1 MTPKVFLIKF
11 KHKIQSY
18 YESIVSKILLLPKRY
33 LTGLLIKIFD
43 VLSRPTILLSKR
55 SKPHILIL
63 RNSYYSSKGNQV
75 STEVFHLDHTLKS
88 SNLATFEIL
97 SYNDMQIS
105 PISDF
110 QFIRKCNQMKP
121 DAIIFSSWS
130 AGIANHPS
138 EHAIKFVKKKM
149 NIRTASL
156 WWDTCSEKFGKSLIT
171 MMGLFDLHVIMDNP
185 QNLFLDTNDRL
196 WNRTIN
202 LWPPQDAELFHS
214 QNGSRDIPVAFQGQV
229 SSYRSYRRE
238 VLEHLQK
245 NNIPGK
251 FLTNDRNNQVTH
263 QEYAATMRNSK
274 ISINFSQSVDCDQF
288 KSRILEVILS
298 GSLLM
303 ESENVQISSLF
314 TPGVDYISFCSK
326 EELVE
331 KINYYLLNE
340 EERKTIADQGLKT
353 ALAKYN
359 SVKFWQLLLQK
370 LEL

>member
-1 MTPKVFLIKF
+1 MTPIFFLIKI
-11 KHKIQSY
+11 KQRLQSY
-18 YESIVSKILLLPKRY
+18 YELTVRKISLFPKRY
-33 LTGLLIKIFD
+33 FSRLSIQLID
-43 VLSRPTILLSKR
+43 SLMSSSKPHTKR
-55 SKPHILIL
+55 NKPHILIL

-97 SYNDMQIS
+97 SYNDIYIS

-110 QFIRKCNQMKP
+110 QLIKKCNEINP
-121 DAIIFSSWS
+121 DAIILSSWRP
-130 AGIANHPS
+130 GIANHPS
-138 EHAIKFVKKKM
+138 EHAIKFVQQKM
-149 NIRTASL
+149 NIRVASL
-156 WWDTCSEKFGKSLIT
+156 WWDTCSDTFGKSLKS
-171 MMGLFDLHVIMDNP
+171 MMSLFDLHIIMDNP
-185 QNLFLDTNDRL
+185 QNLFLDTSDRL

-214 QNGSRDIPVAFQGQV
+214 QDGPREIPVAFQGQV

-238 VLEHLQK
+238 VIDHLKK
-245 NNIPGK
+245 NNVPGK

-263 QEYAATMRNSK
+263 QEYAATMINSK

-288 KSRILEVILS
+288 KSRILEVIFS

-303 ESENVQISSLF
+303 ESENTQISSLF
-314 TPGVDYISFCSK
+314 TPGLDYIPFSSK
-326 EELVE
+326 EDLVE
-331 KINYYLLNE
+331 KINYYLIHE
-340 EERKTIADQGLKT
+340 DERKAIAGHGLQT

-359 SVKFWQLLLQK
+359 SSKFWQLLLEK